1 MKTDQRNRRRKTI
14 LDMLAK
20 HRVVAIRDLLAMF
33 DVSEE
38 TVRKDL
44 IAMEQQ
50 KILLRRHGSVELIE
64 SGSEATV
71 DIRSA
76 ENLLAKERIA
86 AAAMNLIPCKDGDVI
101 ALDSG
106 STTWC
111 LAKLLAE
118 RKGQTIVTN
127 SMKIADAFAAS
138 PMKNDVY
145 CAGGLLR
152 GLDKSFYGPWTFRN
166 LSSIHTTVAVL
177 GSNGV
182 RIRDVIGA
190 VSYEDADVKRAY
202 AHNSQRNIAIFDS
215 SKFTTGTLLE
225 AVRWEEISLVIT
237 DDGIPDEDR
246 ERVEKA
252 TKLLIV

>member
-1 MKTDQRNRRRKTI
+1 MI
-14 LDMLAK
+14 LDLLVK
-20 HRVVAIRDLLAMF
+20 QRVAPIRDLLLMF

-44 IAMEQQ
+44 IAMEAE
-50 KILLRRHGSVELIE
+50 KILIRRHGSVELA
-64 SGSEATV
+64 STGSESTV
-71 DIRSA
+71 DVRAA
-76 ENLLAKERIA
+76 ENLKAKERIA
-86 AAAMNLIPCKDGDVI
+86 LAAAGLIPCKEGDVI

-111 LAKLLAE
+111 LAKLLAQ

-127 SMKIADAFAAS
+127 SMKIADVFSES
-138 PMKNDVY
+138 PTTNDVY
-145 CAGGLLR
+145 CAGGQLR
-152 GLDKSFYGPWTFRN
+152 GLDKSFYGPWTFRS

-177 GSNGV
+177 GTNGV
-182 RIRDVIGA
+182 RNRDGIGA

-225 AVRWEEISLVIT
+225 AVRWEELDLVIT
-237 DDGIPDEDR
+237 DDGIGEKDR

-252 TKLLIV
+252 TRLLIV